1 MQPNDITF
9 YQRFEADILAGRK
22 TITIRDKSESH
33 FKAGDI
39 LRVGRFEDN
48 QYFCTIE
55 VLSMSPIMLDNLTE
69 QHAAQE
75 NMGLEELKE
84 VIRAIY
90 PSEERFYLIE
100 FKMIYCNQEVN
111 FERWRDRFAT
121 AIHPI
126 YKKDELGN
134 YNYELTLTFI
144 EYDGKKYGISAK
156 HGFIGNKQDKFYI
169 PNNDGTFINISLRE
183 DDIFLCDNLDLAI
196 IKVDSIR
203 FEDIYFFKFN
213 SDLISD
219 LSDKW
224 IVWEGFPAKYIEKS
238 FKHIHSSKESSLPDK
253 FCETKKNGKFNFA
266 RSTSINLDIVK
277 LLEHRIICKRLQNDL
292 RFKNKHPEDFK
303 LDGMSGGPILVYG
316 NMKGMKAT
324 LLELP
329 IFIGMGI
336 EYYKKENKQK
346 GYTKGSI
353 VGIYVTEIIKE
364 LQKNMTQKFEMADR
378 FNPSAVEQ
386 ALYQHWEESGYF
398 KPSENENAPSYCIAI
413 PPPNVTGSLHMGHA
427 FQQTLMDTLIRFNRM
442 EGHNTLWQAGTDHA
456 GIATQMVV
464 ERKIAA
470 EEGKTRHDY
479 GREAFINKIWDW
491 KAYSGGTISQQM
503 RRLGNSIDWERER
516 FTMDDGL
523 SNAVKEVFVRLHEEG
538 LIYRGKRLVNW
549 DPKLHTA
556 ISDLEVENKESKGS
570 LWHFRYPL
578 ANGAKTADGKDYLVV
593 ATTRPETML
602 GDTAVAVHPE
612 DERYQSLIGKTVVL
626 PLANREIPII
636 ADEYV
641 DREFGTGVVKITPA
655 HDFNDYEVGK
665 RHSLP
670 MVNVLTL
677 NADICDEAEIIGT
690 DGKPLAGYEAIIPAD
705 FRGLERFAARKKI
718 VADFEA
724 LGLLDEIKP
733 HDLKVPYGD
742 RGGVPIEPMLTD
754 QWYVSVKPL
763 ADVAIKA
770 VEDGEI
776 QFVPKQYE
784 NLYFS
789 WMRDIQDWCISRQ
802 LWWGHRIPA
811 WYDAEGNVYVARNEE
826 EVRSKYNLD
835 SAVELKQ
842 DEDVLDTWFSSGLWT
857 FSTLG
862 WPEQT
867 KELKMFHPTDVLIT
881 GFDIIF
887 FWVARMIMF
896 TMHFVKDEN
905 GKPQVPF
912 KTVYVT
918 GLIRDEQGQKM
929 SKSKGNVLD
938 PIDMIDGISLDDL
951 LEKRTGNMMQPQL
964 AEKIAKATR
973 KEFAEGIAAHGT
985 DALRF
990 TLAALASNGRDIN
1003 WDMKRLE
1010 GYRNFCNKLWN
1021 ASRFVLTNE
1030 KLDLSEGEIE
1040 FSLADR
1046 WIQSEFNRTV
1056 ETFRNSLSQ
1065 YRFDLCA
1072 NAIYEF
1078 TWNQFCDW
1086 YLELTKPVF
1095 ANGNAA
1101 QIRAASQTLIHVLEK
1116 LLRLAHPLI
1125 PFITEEIWQKVK
1137 GFVGI
1142 TADSIML
1149 QPFPQVEE
1157 NGFDPEAEAE
1167 IEWLKEVIVA
1177 VRNIRAESNIAPSKG
1192 LDLLFRNLSAENA
1205 KILEKQTALLKAM
1218 AKLDN
1223 VQVLAAN
1230 ETAPLAVAK
1239 LVGNAELLVPMA
1251 GFINKEAELTRL
1263 TKEIEKYQNEV
1274 KRIENKLSNEA
1285 FVAKAPEAVIAK
1297 EREKQAEYQSGLEKI
1312 QEQYKAIEA
1321 L

>member
-1 MQPNDITF
+1 MT
-9 YQRFEADILAGRK
+9 
-22 TITIRDKSESH
+22 
-33 FKAGDI
+33 
-39 LRVGRFEDN
+39 
-48 QYFCTIE
+48 
-55 VLSMSPIMLDNLTE
+55 
-69 QHAAQE
+69 
-75 NMGLEELKE
+75 
-84 VIRAIY
+84 
-90 PSEERFYLIE
+90 
-100 FKMIYCNQEVN
+100 
-111 FERWRDRFAT
+111 
-121 AIHPI
+121 
-126 YKKDELGN
+126 
-134 YNYELTLTFI
+134 
-144 EYDGKKYGISAK
+144 
-156 HGFIGNKQDKFYI
+156 KQF
-169 PNNDGTFINISLRE
+169 TME
-183 DDIFLCDNLDLAI
+183 
-196 IKVDSIR
+196 
-203 FEDIYFFKFN
+203 
-213 SDLISD
+213 
-219 LSDKW
+219 
-224 IVWEGFPAKYIEKS
+224 
-238 FKHIHSSKESSLPDK
+238 
-253 FCETKKNGKFNFA
+253 
-266 RSTSINLDIVK
+266 
-277 LLEHRIICKRLQNDL
+277 
-292 RFKNKHPEDFK
+292 
-303 LDGMSGGPILVYG
+303 
-316 NMKGMKAT
+316 
-324 LLELP
+324 
-329 IFIGMGI
+329 
-336 EYYKKENKQK
+336 
-346 GYTKGSI
+346 
-353 VGIYVTEIIKE
+353 
-364 LQKNMTQKFEMADR
+364 DR

-386 ALYQHWEESGYF
+386 ALYQHWESQGYF
-398 KPSENENAPSYCIAI
+398 KPSEDINAPSYCIAI

-442 EGHNTLWQAGTDHA
+442 EGNNTLWQTGTDHA

-503 RRLGNSIDWERER
+503 RRLGNSIDWDRER
-516 FTMDDGL
+516 FTMDEGL

-578 ANGAKTADGKDYLVV
+578 ANGAKTADGLDYLVV

-612 DERYQSLIGKTVVL
+612 DERYQALIGKSVIL

-665 RHSLP
+665 RHGLP
-670 MVNVLTL
+670 MVNVMTL
-677 NADICDEAEIIGT
+677 NADIRAEAEIIGT
-690 DGKPLAGYEAIIPAD
+690 DGKPLSDYTAPIPAD
-705 FRGLERFAARKKI
+705 YQGLERFAARKKI

-724 LGLLDEIKP
+724 LGLLDQIKP

-763 ADVAIKA
+763 AEVATKA

-811 WYDAEGNVYVARNEE
+811 WYDEQGNVYVARDEA
-826 EVRSKYNLD
+826 EVRAKHNLPAD
-835 SAVELKQ
+835 LPLKQ

-896 TMHFVKDEN
+896 TMHFIKDEN

-973 KEFAEGIAAHGT
+973 KEFAEGIVAHGT

-990 TLAALASNGRDIN
+990 TLTALASNGRDIN

-1021 ASRFVLTNE
+1021 ASRYVLTND
-1030 KLDLSEGEIE
+1030 KLDLSEGDVE

-1046 WIQSEFNRTV
+1046 WIESQFNRTV
-1056 ETFRNSLSQ
+1056 ETFRTALSQ
-1065 YRFDLCA
+1065 YRFDLVA

-1078 TWNQFCDW
+1078 TWDQFCDW
-1086 YLELTKPVF
+1086 YLELTKPIFFKGTDVQRR
-1095 ANGNAA
+1095 G
-1101 QIRAASQTLIHVLEK
+1101 ASRTLVNVLEK
-1116 LLRLAHPLI
+1116 LLRLIHPVM

-1142 TADSIML
+1142 EADTIML
-1149 QPFPQVEE
+1149 QKFPQ
-1157 NGFDPEAEAE
+1157 FDPLAIDETAESQ
-1167 IEWLKEVIVA
+1167 INFIKEVIVA

-1192 LDLLFRNLSAENA
+1192 LDLIARNFSADEVSILNA
-1205 KILEKQTALLKAM
+1205 NEVLLKSM
-1218 AKLDN
+1218 AKLDS
-1223 VQVLAAN
+1223 VKVLGN
-1230 ETAPLAVAK
+1230 GENAPLSVAK
-1239 LVGNAELLVPMA
+1239 LVANGEILIPMA
-1251 GFINKEAELTRL
+1251 GFINKEAELARL
-1263 TKEIEKYQNEV
+1263 TKEMDKLKGEV
-1274 KRIENKLSNEA
+1274 ARIEGKLSNEA
-1285 FVAKAPEAVIAK
+1285 FVAKAPEQVIAK
-1297 EREKQAEYQSGLEKI
+1297 EREKMQEYLSGLEKLQVQY
-1312 QEQYKAIEA
+1312 QEIEA